1 MKIHMQ
7 EIERMDV
14 LEATVTGSG
23 KACTYLSLDKLEVAD
38 NEVLPVVRLYD
49 WGGKVG
55 DKLLVSVAKISDDFG
70 YVRVRLDSL
79 RQESLLA
86 A

>member
-23 KACTYLSLDKLEVAD
+23 KACTYLSLDNLEVAD

-70 YVRVRLDSL
+70 YGRVRLDSL

>member
-14 LEATVTGSG
+14 LEATVTGTG
-23 KACTYLSLDKLEVAD
+23 KSCTYLSLDNLEVAD
-38 NEVLPVVRLYD
+38 NEVPPMVRLYD

-55 DKLLVSVAKISDDFG
+55 DKLLVSVAKISDDLG
-70 YVRVRLDSL
+70 YIRVRLDSL
-79 RQESLLA
+79 RQESLLVA
-86 A
+86 